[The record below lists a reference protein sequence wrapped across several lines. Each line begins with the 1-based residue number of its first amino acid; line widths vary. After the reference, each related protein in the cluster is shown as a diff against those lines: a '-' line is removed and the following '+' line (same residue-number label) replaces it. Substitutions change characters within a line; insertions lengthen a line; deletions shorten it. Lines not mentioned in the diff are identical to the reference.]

1 MRARIREPG
10 ESLRWFFVGLAA
22 ICILAAAIFR
32 SEIGPPLDPV
42 FFMGAA
48 LLLMSPIFQQRTAWR
63 QGEIDAQPG
72 RLLISR
78 RGIFAKRETCLA
90 TRNVIGASVARVG
103 ERVNLALAVGPR
115 SRHPVVIAFESE
127 TDAALATKALGIG
140 GHGFGVVVWE
150 RGPRFVHRVAASV
163 RVAAS
168 FYCFVVC
175 VLAKVSDPFAATLDV
190 QSVSTLI
197 VVGALAFVLL
207 VPLVIARRTTA
218 LNNSGVV
225 NFEDRIQL
233 LRWSTIASIQLE
245 NSQFVIDR
253 VVRGND
259 ARHELMTARIP
270 FVKRS
275 PFLPGLDDVDT
286 ALILDHVSAASE
298 RARLGMG
305 PETHQQVRTLLAKK
319 DRETNAEW
327 IRRIDDLAESW
338 RASPPRYGESVTYS
352 HALWEAVED
361 HDCDENLRVLAA
373 RMLAKLDPEAAPPKL
388 RVIAEA
394 IRIPHQASRIRIALE
409 PEVEALAKSIAPNS
423 RR

>member
-10 ESLRWFFVGLAA
+10 ESLRWFFYGLAA
-22 ICILAAAIFR
+22 ICIFAAALFR
-32 SEIGPPLDPV
+32 IEIGPPLDPV

-48 LLLMSPIFQQRTAWR
+48 LLFMSPIFQQRTAWR
-63 QGEIDAQPG
+63 QADVDAQPG
-72 RLLISR
+72 RLQISR
-78 RGIFAKRETCLA
+78 RGIFGKRETTIA
-90 TRNVIGASVARVG
+90 ARNVIGASTARVE

-115 SRHPVVIAFESE
+115 SRHPVVIAFEKE

-140 GHGFGVVVWE
+140 GNGFGVVVWE
-150 RGPRFVHRVAASV
+150 RGPRAVHRVAASV

-168 FYCFVVC
+168 IYCFVIC

-207 VPLVIARRTTA
+207 LPLVIARRTTA
-218 LNNSGVV
+218 LNNLGVV

-233 LRWSTIASIQLE
+233 LRWSTIASIRLE
-245 NSQFVIDR
+245 NSHFVMDR

-259 ARHELMTARIP
+259 ARHDLMTARIP

-275 PFLPGLDDVDT
+275 LFLPGLDDVDT

-298 RARLGMG
+298 RARLGIE
-305 PETHQQVRTLLAKK
+305 PESHQQVRALLAKK
-319 DRETNAEW
+319 DRETNAAW
-327 IRRIDDLAESW
+327 VRRIDDLAESW
-338 RASPPRYGESVTYS
+338 RVSPPRYGESVTYS
-352 HALWEAVED
+352 QALWQAVED
-361 HDCDENLRVLAA
+361 HDCEETLRALAA

-409 PEVEALAKSIAPNS
+409 PEVEPLAKSIAPS
-423 RR
+423 SKR